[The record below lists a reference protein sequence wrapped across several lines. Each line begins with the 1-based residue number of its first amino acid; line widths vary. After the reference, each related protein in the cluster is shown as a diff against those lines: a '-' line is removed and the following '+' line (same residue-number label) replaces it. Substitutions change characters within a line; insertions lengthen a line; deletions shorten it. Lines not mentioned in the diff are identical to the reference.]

1 MLFIKYLESYKSK
14 KPFIL
19 FNNGDYIRDFTYIED
34 VVKILVKALKI
45 EKINKNI
52 INICSSE
59 PVSIKKIV
67 YLINKFYKKK
77 KLINFQNKRKGEMV
91 KTFGDNNY
99 ATKIIGKNK
108 LINMETG
115 IVNTI
120 KWYKNY
126 KNKKNLKFNK
136 F

>member
-1 MLFIKYLESYKSK
+1 
-14 KPFIL
+14 
-19 FNNGDYIRDFTYIED
+19 
-34 VVKILVKALKI
+34 
-45 EKINKNI
+45 
-52 INICSSE
+52 
-59 PVSIKKIV
+59 
-67 YLINKFYKKK
+67 
-77 KLINFQNKRKGEMV
+77 MV

-108 LINMETG
+108 FINIETG

-136 F
+136 FQFLKNEFY